1 MNGDPGDYKWAAFTH
16 LAAFAGY
23 VFPFGNI
30 IGPLILWI
38 YKKDESAL
46 VDDQGKEAM
55 NFQITI
61 VIYALVAGLLIF
73 LFVGFLL
80 LPLVLLFNI
89 VMIIIAAVK
98 ASGGEAFRYPLC
110 IRFIN

>member
-1 MNGDPGDYKWAAFTH
+1 MNGDPRDYKWAAFTH

-23 VFPFGNI
+23 VIPLGNI
-30 IGPLILWI
+30 IGPLVFWI
-38 YKKDESAL
+38 FKKDESAL

-61 VIYALVAGLLIF
+61 VIYALVAGVSMLF
-73 LFVGFLL
+73 FVGFLL
-80 LPLVLLFNI
+80 LPVVLLFNI